1 MYKRLLYI
9 FTLCL
14 ALVSFNLPAQAAPVI
29 DINEDVADE
38 PVKAIAYRYW
48 VDDNNQKTE
57 VPLTGEDI
65 ENNIDVSALSIGVH
79 IYHIQLKSQY
89 GRWGTTKDI
98 PFYAGY
104 GNTEVKDNE
113 QESKIEK
120 VIYWFDDDESSKN
133 EIPYTQADIS
143 IEKDITN
150 MAGGSHTYS
159 VMVVDKNH
167 HAAIANGTYYLP
179 TETTD
184 DSGEKE
190 EITFVSYQY
199 WVDDD
204 LAHVKTAPY
213 TSNDISGQLDYMAL
227 AEGTHILYF
236 RLKTNEGIWSQK
248 YQYPFYTP
256 GTNSTEQAETQQPII
271 GYRYGTNGKSTYK
284 DLTEVDNVPLL
295 AIDIPFP
302 AAKDYLNVEKYKFT
316 TDNASNDVNVDINSD
331 ITYYVQFKNKL
342 GKWGEPIYVDSIVAK
357 NTVRKAKD
365 LEIQQTLG
373 IRKIMPGDYDIVK
386 FAINESNGY
395 YFGASDNCKVLLYQD
410 NKKTATFTEEQLL
423 SNKSMLL
430 NSGTYFAIIYDQ
442 DKDGSIRL
450 ASSSN
455 WVADPTFSYSE
466 DHKLSI
472 STETPNAQI
481 HYTTD
486 GSMPTSESPVYTEPI
501 TMTYNGVVKAIAL
514 CDGMA
519 DSFIKSY
526 DVNDFETQTCAQP
539 TISYDGRKI
548 KLTANDANAN
558 IYYTEDGSNPTAE
571 DGLMYNSEDGITV
584 KSLGS
589 IKAITTKDLM
599 YNSAVATY
607 EIPAFYDGKSQVEV
621 EKAGNLSKAFEWNN
635 GDVATDTL
643 KVLGNIN
650 ATDVASLKA
659 MAGIQYL
666 DLNKVNLEGNALPDQ
681 AFANMNLK
689 TACLPASLTACGK
702 ELFAGNKQLAA
713 ITWNANSNMPAE
725 VLSGI
730 DNPNLLLYVNTKSY
744 APASLK
750 NVVAGG
756 IADDITLTEPSAEQ
770 ASAGNFYVPT
780 PFTAKKISYTR
791 NFKQETE
798 IGICQ
803 GWETISLPFEAQTIT
818 HEENGKIAP
827 FAKGDAEAKP
837 FWLYELAP
845 NGGFQATATMKAN
858 TPYIISMP
866 NSQSYSDEYILG
878 GNVTF
883 SAENVEI
890 STTQQASAKNNN
902 REFIT
907 SFEQVGKAKGI
918 YALNVGEKYE
928 GYLPGSIFVED
939 FTNVRPFEAYLTTAE
954 AAASF
959 SRQFGGGTTGIET
972 IPLKAVNGIKVWANG
987 STLNIQSDKARRI
1000 QVFSTM
1006 GMLVRNE
1013 NVEAGEILTITNLPS
1028 GIYIVNNKK
1037 VAVR

>member
-1 MYKRLLYI
+1 MLKRLLYI
-9 FTLCL
+9 FTLSL
-14 ALVSFNLPAQAAPVI
+14 ALTSFCQPAQASP
-29 DINEDVADE
+29 DINIDEDVADE
-38 PVKAIAYRYW
+38 PEKAIAYRYW
-48 VDDNNQKTE
+48 IDDNSEKTE
-57 VPLTGEDI
+57 VAFNGEDI
-65 ENNIDVSALSIGVH
+65 ETNIDVSDYSIGVH
-79 IYHIQLKSQY
+79 IYHLQLRLID
-89 GRWGTTKDI
+89 GRLSSIKDI

-104 GNTEVKDNE
+104 KNQETKEKESPVEKIVYWLGDNYDEQTTVKYE
-113 QESKIEK
+113 
-120 VIYWFDDDESSKN
+120 
-133 EIPYTQADIS
+133 QADIS
-143 IEKDITN
+143 INRNIADLTSGN
-150 MAGGSHTYS
+150 HTYT
-159 VMVVDKNH
+159 VMAYNSNH
-167 HAAIANGTYYLP
+167 QATIAEGSFYIP
-179 TETTD
+179 DESTD

-190 EITFVSYQY
+190 VITYTSYQY
-199 WVDDD
+199 WIDED
-204 LAHVKTAPY
+204 LAHAKTVAY
-213 TSNDISGQLDYMAL
+213 SSNDIKEQIDYTNL
-227 AEGTHILYF
+227 AEGAHVFNF
-236 RLKTNEGIWSQK
+236 RLRTNEGIWSQK
-248 YQYPFYTP
+248 YQYSFYTP
-256 GTNSTEQAETQQPII
+256 AVNGTEQPETQQPIT
-271 GYRYGTNGKSTYK
+271 GYRFGTNGMSTYK
-284 DLTEVDNVPLL
+284 DLTEVDNVPSL
-295 AIDIPFP
+295 AIEIPFP
-302 AAKDYLNVEKYKFT
+302 AAKDYLNVEKYDFSA
-316 TDNASNDVNVDINSD
+316 DNTSNNDVKVNANGH

-342 GKWGEPIYVDSIVAK
+342 DKWGEPIYVDSIVA
-357 NTVRKAKD
+357 NSTIRKAKD
-365 LEIQQTLG
+365 LVLQRALG
-373 IRKIMPGDYDIVK
+373 IRKIKTGDYDIVK
-386 FAINESNGY
+386 FTVDETNGY
-395 YFGASDNCKVLLYQD
+395 FFGASENCKVLFYQD
-410 NKKTATFTEEQLL
+410 NKRTTTFTEEQML

-430 NSGTYFAIIYDQ
+430 TPGSYFAVIYDQ

-450 ASSSN
+450 TNTSN
-455 WVADPTFSYSE
+455 WVADPVINYGE

-472 STETPNAQI
+472 TTETANAQI

-526 DVNDFETQTCAQP
+526 DVNDFETQTCTLP

-548 KLTANDANAN
+548 KLTADVANAN
-558 IYYTEDGSNPTAE
+558 IYYTEDGSNPTVE
-571 DGLMYNSEDGITV
+571 DGLMYNSEDGINV

-599 YNSAVATY
+599 NNSAVATY
-607 EIPAFYDGKSQVEV
+607 EIPAYYDGKSQVEV

-635 GDVATDTL
+635 GDIATDTL

-650 ATDVASLKA
+650 ATDVASLKT

-666 DLNKVNLEGNALPDQ
+666 DLNKVNIEGNALPDQ
-681 AFANMNLK
+681 AFAKMNLK
-689 TACLPASLTACGK
+689 TASLPASLTACGK

-713 ITWNANSNMPAE
+713 VTWNANSNMPAE

-756 IADDITLTEPSAEQ
+756 IADNITLTEPSAEQ

-803 GWETISLPFEAQTIT
+803 GWETISLPFDAQTIT

-890 STTQQASAKNNN
+890 GTTQQASAKNNN
-902 REFIT
+902 REFVT
-907 SFEQVGKAKGI
+907 SFEQVDKTNGI

-928 GYLPGSIFVED
+928 GYLPGSIFVEN
-939 FTNVRPFEAYLTTAE
+939 FMNVRPFEAYLTTAE
-954 AAASF
+954 AAARF
-959 SRQFGGGTTGIET
+959 SREFGGGTTGIES
-972 IPLKAVNGIKVWANG
+972 IPLKEVNGIKVWANG
-987 STLNIQSDKARRI
+987 STLNIQSDKTHRI

-1006 GMLVRNE
+1006 GMLVRSE
-1013 NVEAGEILTITNLPS
+1013 HVEAGETLTITNLPS

>member
-9 FTLCL
+9 FTLSL
-14 ALVSFNLPAQAAPVI
+14 ALVSFHLPALAAP
-29 DINEDVADE
+29 DINIDEDVADE
-38 PVKAIAYRYW
+38 PTKASDYRYW
-48 VDDNNQKTE
+48 VDDNTQKTI
-57 VPLTGEDI
+57 VSLNGEDF
-65 ENNIDVSALSIGVH
+65 ETNIDVSALTIGVH
-79 IYHIQLKSQY
+79 TYHIQLKNQY
-89 GRWGTTKDI
+89 GKWGTIKDI

-104 GNTEVKDNE
+104 NNTEVKDND

-120 VIYWFDDDESSKN
+120 VIYWFDDDEN
-133 EIPYTQADIS
+133 NQNAVPYTQADIS
-143 IEKDITN
+143 IEADITN
-150 MAGGSHTYS
+150 MVSGSHTYS
-159 VMVVDKNH
+159 VMAVDNNH
-167 HAAIANGTYYLP
+167 HATISKGIFYLP
-179 TETTD
+179 SEISD

-190 EITFVSYQY
+190 VITFVSYQY
-199 WVDDD
+199 WIDDD
-204 LAHVKTAPY
+204 LAHAKTELY
-213 TSNDISGQLDYMAL
+213 TSNDISGQIDYTTL
-227 AEGTHILYF
+227 TEGAHILNF
-236 RLKTNEGIWSQK
+236 RLKTNEGIWSKK
-248 YQYPFYTP
+248 YQSPLYVPAN
-256 GTNSTEQAETQQPII
+256 NSTEQSETQLPIT

-284 DLTEVDNVPLL
+284 ELTEVDKVPSL

-302 AAKDYLNVEKYKFT
+302 ATKDYLDVEKYKFT
-316 TDNASNDVNVDINSD
+316 TDNASNDVKVNVNSN
-331 ITYYVQFKNKL
+331 ITYYVQFQNKL
-342 GKWGEPIYVDSIVAK
+342 EKWGEPIYIDSLVAN
-357 NTVRKAKD
+357 NTVRQAKV
-365 LEIQQTLG
+365 LEMQRTLG
-373 IRKIMPGDYDIVK
+373 IRKTMPGDYNIVK
-386 FAINESNGY
+386 FVINESNGY
-395 YFGASDNCKVLLYQD
+395 YFGASNDCKVLLYQD
-410 NKKTATFTEEQLL
+410 NKRTTTFTEEQMR

-430 NSGTYFAIIYDQ
+430 NSGTYFAVIYDQ

-472 STETPNAQI
+472 TTETANAQI

-548 KLTANDANAN
+548 KLTANDANAS

-571 DGLMYNSEDGITV
+571 DGLMYNTEDGITV

-607 EIPAFYDGKSQVEV
+607 EIPAYYDGKSQVEV

-650 ATDVASLKA
+650 ATDVASLKT
-659 MAGIQYL
+659 MASIQYL
-666 DLNKVNLEGNALPDQ
+666 DLNKVNIEGNALPDQ

-689 TACLPASLTACGK
+689 TASLPASLTACGK

-713 ITWNANSNMPAE
+713 VTWNANSNMPAE

-845 NGGFQATATMKAN
+845 SGGFQATATMKAN

-890 STTQQASAKNNN
+890 GTTQQASAKNNN
-902 REFIT
+902 REFII

-1006 GMLVRNE
+1006 GMLVRSE
-1013 NVEAGEILTITNLPS
+1013 KVEAGETLTITNLPS

-1037 VAVR
+1037 VAVK

>member
-1 MYKRLLYI
+1 MYKQYILLLFAI
-9 FTLCL
+9 VAPLC
-14 ALVSFNLPAQAAPVI
+14 AIHVQA
-29 DINEDVADE
+29 
-38 PVKAIAYRYW
+38 
-48 VDDNNQKTE
+48 T
-57 VPLTGEDI
+57 
-65 ENNIDVSALSIGVH
+65 
-79 IYHIQLKSQY
+79 
-89 GRWGTTKDI
+89 
-98 PFYAGY
+98 
-104 GNTEVKDNE
+104 NTEEEPLKYVK
-113 QESKIEK
+113 
-120 VIYWFDDDESSKN
+120 
-133 EIPYTQADIS
+133 
-143 IEKDITN
+143 
-150 MAGGSHTYS
+150 
-159 VMVVDKNH
+159 
-167 HAAIANGTYYLP
+167 
-179 TETTD
+179 
-184 DSGEKE
+184 
-190 EITFVSYQY
+190 YQY
-199 WVDDD
+199 WIDDD
-204 LAHVKTAPY
+204 YSTIKSKTYSSA
-213 TSNDISGQLDYMAL
+213 SIAEAIGSENLNDGLH
-227 AEGTHILYF
+227 TVNF
-236 RLKTNEGIWSQK
+236 RFKTESGIWTGYKSVVVYVPK
-248 YQYPFYTP
+248 L
-256 GTNSTEQAETQQPII
+256 NDTEKETKQPIT
-271 GYRYGTNGKSTYK
+271 GYRYGTNGFTQQKS
-284 DLTEVDNVPLL
+284 LTEVDKIPTFN
-295 AIDIPFP
+295 IEIPFP
-302 AAKDYLNVEKYKFT
+302 NLKDVAKIENYKFEF
-316 TDNASNDVNVDINSD
+316 DNNSD
-331 ITYYVQFKNKL
+331 EVNFTRILNMQYYIQFKNKQNN
-342 GKWGEPIYVDSIVAK
+342 WGELMLIDSTSTENI
-357 NTVRKAKD
+357 TQKATT
-365 LEIQQTLG
+365 LEVMRTLG
-373 IRKIMPGDYDIVK
+373 IKKMNPSDCRIVK
-386 FAINESNGY
+386 INIPESNSY
-395 YFGASDNCKVLLYQD
+395 YLGASTSCQAVLYKDNSLLTKV
-410 NKKTATFTEEQLL
+410 TEEELTSNSTILL
-423 SNKSMLL
+423 AP
-430 NSGTYFAIIYDQ
+430 GTYFAVIYDQ

-455 WVADPTFSYSE
+455 WVADPTFSYSV

-472 STETPNAQI
+472 TTETANAQI

-571 DGLMYNSEDGITV
+571 DGLMYNSEDGINV

-599 YNSAVATY
+599 YNSTVATY

-659 MAGIQYL
+659 MAGIQHL
-666 DLNKVNLEGNALPDQ
+666 DLNKVNIEGNALPDQ

-689 TACLPASLTACGK
+689 TASLPASLTACGK

-713 ITWNANSNMPAE
+713 VTWNANSNMPAE

-756 IADDITLTEPSAEQ
+756 IADDITLTEPSAEL

-890 STTQQASAKNNN
+890 GTTQQASAKNNN

-972 IPLKAVNGIKVWANG
+972 IPLKAVNGIKVWVNG

-1006 GMLVRNE
+1006 GMLVRSE
-1013 NVEAGEILTITNLPS
+1013 NIEAGEILTITNLPS